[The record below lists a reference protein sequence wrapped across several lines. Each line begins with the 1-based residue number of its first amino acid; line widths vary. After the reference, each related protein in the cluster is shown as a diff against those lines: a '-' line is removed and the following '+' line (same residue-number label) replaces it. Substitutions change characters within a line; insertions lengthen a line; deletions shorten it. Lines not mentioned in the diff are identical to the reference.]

1 MTAADPLA
9 GVTDQ
14 THPHLAG
21 LSDATRRAI
30 LVDAAAVATTAPPP
44 SRALIE
50 TLRGI
55 LRESPIRAGE
65 HAA

>member
-9 GVTDQ
+9 GVTND

-21 LSDATRRAI
+21 LSDATKRSI
-30 LVDAAAVATTAPPP
+30 LVAARKAADAAPPP

-50 TLRGI
+50 QLRVI
-55 LRESPIRAGE
+55 LREPPIKAGS
-65 HAA
+65 AA